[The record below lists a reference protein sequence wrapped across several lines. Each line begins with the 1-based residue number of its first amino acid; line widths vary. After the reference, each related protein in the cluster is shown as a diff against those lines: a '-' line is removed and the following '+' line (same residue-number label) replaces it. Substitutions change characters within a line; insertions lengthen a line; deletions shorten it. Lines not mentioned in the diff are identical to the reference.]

1 MEQQVVTSL
10 PAEVTSTANGTTEIV
25 PNSQEPEPVSNGV
38 QYTQPLPV
46 QPYTEVA
53 VPQSIDTTQQLQQ
66 LQTQTHLLQPSEVLI
81 QNGDTG
87 PKRLHVTNIPFR
99 FRDHDLVQMF
109 GQFGTLADCEIIYNE
124 RGSKGFGFVTFRN
137 SADAMKARE
146 KLNGT
151 IVDGRKIEVNNA
163 TPRPHAKK
171 SPGQNRGP
179 YTNGTTSFRGMRGV
193 RRASPVNKFSTR
205 TIQPPQVPPA
215 YNGTYTGSYD
225 GYDQTYGARR
235 IGSYTGYEAA
245 PYGGGY
251 GPASTYAAPSPA
263 YRPVAPPQAPPTSYS
278 TGYRYAPY

>member
-1 MEQQVVTSL
+1 MAQQGTSAFS
-10 PAEVTSTANGTTEIV
+10 AEDSSRTNGTMENV
-25 PNSQEPEPVSNGV
+25 PNSQDTVSNGV

-46 QPYTEVA
+46 QPYTEVTL
-53 VPQSIDTTQQLQQ
+53 PPSIDTTQQLQLQTHQ
-66 LQTQTHLLQPSEVLI
+66 LQQAGTDLLV

-109 GQFGTLADCEIIYNE
+109 GQFGSLADCEIIYNE
-124 RGSKGFGFVTFRN
+124 RGSKGFGFVTFVS

-151 IVDGRKIEVNNA
+151 VVDGRKIEVNNA

-179 YTNGTTSFRGMRGV
+179 YTNGTAFRGMRGV

-205 TIQPPQVPPA
+205 TIQPAQVSA
-215 YNGTYTGSYD
+215 YNGAYSGSYD

-235 IGSYTGYEAA
+235 IGGFTGYETAA
-245 PYGGGY
+245 YGGGY
-251 GPASTYAAPSPA
+251 GPASTYVAPAPA
-263 YRPVAPPQAPPTSYS
+263 YRPAVPPQAPPTGYS

>member
-1 MEQQVVTSL
+1 MEKRGTTSL
-10 PAEVTSTANGTTEIV
+10 PPEVGSSVDGSAEN
-25 PNSQEPEPVSNGV
+25 PHEPVSNGV
-38 QYTQPLPV
+38 QYTHPIAV
-46 QPYTEVA
+46 QPYAEVA
-53 VPQSIDTTQQLQQ
+53 IPQSIDATQQLQ
-66 LQTQTHLLQPSEVLI
+66 LQAQVHQPQPLEGLI
-81 QNGDTG
+81 QNGDSG

-109 GQFGTLADCEIIYNE
+109 GQFGSLADCEIIYNE
-124 RGSKGFGFVTFRN
+124 RGSKGFGFVTFVN

-163 TPRPHAKK
+163 TPRPHVKK

-179 YTNGTTSFRGMRGV
+179 YTNGATFRGMRGV

-205 TIQPPQVPPA
+205 TIQPSSVPA
-215 YNGTYTGSYD
+215 YNGTYTGTYD

-235 IGSYTGYEAA
+235 IGGFTGYETTAVAAA

-251 GPASTYAAPSPA
+251 GPTSTYASPAPA
-263 YRPVAPPQAPPTSYS
+263 YRPVAPPQAPPTGYT